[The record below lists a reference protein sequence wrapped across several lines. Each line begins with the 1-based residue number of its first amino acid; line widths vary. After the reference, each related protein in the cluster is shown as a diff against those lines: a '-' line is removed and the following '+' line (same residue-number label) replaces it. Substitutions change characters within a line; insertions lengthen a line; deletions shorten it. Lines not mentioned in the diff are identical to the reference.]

1 MPLLLLSLATKT
13 RTRKR
18 HRSEEIDDGFSS
30 VPLGHIERSKSVS

>member
-18 HRSEEIDDGFSS
+18 HRSEEIDDRFSS
-30 VPLGHIERSKSVS
+30 AALGHIERSKSVT